1 MAVYKLPN
9 EYQQVE
15 YLESTNSYPNDV
27 GRCWFNIPIN
37 IDSTN
42 LKIRGK
48 VSNWTWMGR
57 EIGEYVLYTTDGDGY
72 SLWRFLKGKQ
82 NILLASVNGDDNDY
96 YFTSAEAEFSTQP
109 FIFEQTNTYINIL
122 GNQQVS
128 LSGGQSI
135 TVSNVRFFNNA
146 KFRLHFAEIY
156 DGATLA
162 LQIIPCFRKSDYEPG
177 LYDVV
182 NGVFYTN
189 QGTGSFILGPE
200 IKYYYSTFNTLLK
213 RRRLLM
219 QHYKSILRG
228 LNIQNQYF
236 PTGINGAG
244 DVCVEIKCSNK
255 SHLSGWAF
263 GSRIG
268 VYKKAFAIIY
278 SQRQNIRFY
287 YNNKYADYNYLFGVP
302 YTLKI
307 DKGVFYVD
315 GNIIGSVTQASF
327 DNGLQIYLCNLN
339 SGGTSSDGYFI
350 DFYYAKIWKNDVLV
364 RDYVPS
370 MVGGVYGLYDKVSGS
385 FGPFIGDGTV
395 SPIL

>member
-15 YLESTNSYPNDV
+15 YLESTNSYPNDLR
-27 GRCWFNIPIN
+27 RCWFNIPIN
-37 IDSTN
+37 INSTN

-57 EIGEYVLYTTDGDGY
+57 ENGEYLLYTTY
-72 SLWRFLKGKQ
+72 SGQTLWRFLRGKQ
-82 NILLASVNGDDNDY
+82 NILIASVNGVDNDY
-96 YFTSAEAEFSTQP
+96 YFSSTEAEFSTQP

-135 TVSNVRFFNNA
+135 TMSSVRFFNNA

-156 DGATLA
+156 DGDTLA
-162 LQIIPCFRKSDYEPG
+162 FQLIPCYRKSDYEPG

-189 QGTGSFILGPE
+189 QGTGKFIFGPE
-200 IKYYYSTFNTLLK
+200 IKYQYYSTFNTLLK
-213 RRRLLM
+213 RRRLM
-219 QHYKSILRG
+219 MKPLRG
-228 LNIQNQYF
+228 LNVKKSYF

-244 DVCVEIKCSNK
+244 DVCVEIKAANNSN
-255 SHLSGWAF
+255 LTVWAF

-268 VYKKAFAIIY
+268 VYEKAFALIC
-278 SQRQNIRFY
+278 SHNKNLRFY
-287 YNNKYADYNYLFGVP
+287 YNNKYVDYNYLFGVP

-307 DKGVFYVD
+307 DKGVFYVN
-315 GNIIGSVTQASF
+315 GNIIGSVKQASF
-327 DNGLQIYLCNLN
+327 DNGFEIYLCGLN
-339 SGGTSSDGYFI
+339 SNGSSSATGLI
-350 DFYYAKIWKNDVLV
+350 DFYYARIWKNDVLV
-364 RDYVPS
+364 RDYIPK
-370 MVGGVYGLYDKVSGS
+370 MVGGVYGLYDNISGS
-385 FGPFIGDGTV
+385 FGTFIGDGTV
-395 SPIL
+395 SPIW